1 MMAVMIIPKMKR
13 ITRTKRDLF
22 FFPFLPDGC
31 FAGMAAGCDV
41 CLGSATGSSHSLNVN
56 SPLRSGAST
65 VTVESAE
72 VLAETVATALPQT
85 GQNLAP
91 SGKEAPQWVQYAIGI
106 ELFSVGTVLA
116 DEVEDE
122 VEILVGDIDLIT
134 FQALVDLYEVLPAAG
149 LDAPDFVEHRDRSVA
164 GGGQSPGTGRGR
176 TFREYSHKGRENPD
190 FTRAFVLDG
199 NLLVDEAFL
208 VHGEIHD
215 ILASVHPD
223 HDQVRDQDDHEK
235 HNHDDEPDFNEAVP
249 DFLPVIVG
257 GGRNERDQQWN
268 TEQNTENLEEDI

>member
-1 MMAVMIIPKMKR
+1 MAVMIIPKMKR

-31 FAGMAAGCDV
+31 FAGIAAGCDV

-122 VEILVGDIDLIT
+122 VEILVGDIDL
-134 FQALVDLYEVLPAAG
+134 
-149 LDAPDFVEHRDRSVA
+149 
-164 GGGQSPGTGRGR
+164 
-176 TFREYSHKGRENPD
+176 
-190 FTRAFVLDG
+190 
-199 NLLVDEAFL
+199 
-208 VHGEIHD
+208 
-215 ILASVHPD
+215 
-223 HDQVRDQDDHEK
+223 
-235 HNHDDEPDFNEAVP
+235 VP
-249 DFLPVIVG
+249 F
-257 GGRNERDQQWN
+257 
-268 TEQNTENLEEDI
+268 